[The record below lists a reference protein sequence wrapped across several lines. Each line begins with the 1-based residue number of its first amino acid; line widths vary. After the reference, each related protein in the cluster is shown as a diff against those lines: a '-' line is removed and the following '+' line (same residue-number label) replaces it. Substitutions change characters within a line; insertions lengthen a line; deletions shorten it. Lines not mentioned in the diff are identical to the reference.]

1 MLQHNRHIN
10 KYDLNSPKGTALNI
24 TSRFSVSLVK
34 FWLKQITKCIKIVLS
49 NWKEVSVIVIS
60 ILLMIL
66 WIPVVFNKIVNFT
79 ENKASMLRQPL
90 PHALAITL
98 TYAVPVLELLTSILL
113 CINSTRR
120 LGLLFSAVLMSI
132 FTGYVGLAVLHVWSD
147 NLPCSCGL
155 IAPISWKL
163 HFWLNLEFMLLSIAG
178 YLLTKNIKVEKARLW
193 KPGHTPKTE

>member
-10 KYDLNSPKGTALNI
+10 KYNINRPKGTALNS
-24 TSRFSVSLVK
+24 TSRSAVSLVK
-34 FWLKQITKCIKIVLS
+34 FWLKPITKCIKVVLS
-49 NWKEVSVIVIS
+49 NWKEISVIVIS

-90 PHALAITL
+90 PHTLAITL
-98 TYAVPVLELLTSILL
+98 TYAVPVLELVTSILL

-120 LGLLFSAVLMSI
+120 LGLFFSAILMSI

-163 HFWLNLEFMLLSIAG
+163 HF
-178 YLLTKNIKVEKARLW
+178 
-193 KPGHTPKTE
+193 